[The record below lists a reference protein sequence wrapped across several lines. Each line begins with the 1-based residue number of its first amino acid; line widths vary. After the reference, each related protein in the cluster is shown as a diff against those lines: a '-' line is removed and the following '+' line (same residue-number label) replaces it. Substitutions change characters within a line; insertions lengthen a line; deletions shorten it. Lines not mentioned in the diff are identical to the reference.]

1 MNAEQYLEYL
11 IDTAK
16 SCGEH
21 HTMPVQLQELELLKA
36 MLAAESKQREAKKK
50 K

>member
-1 MNAEQYLEYL
+1 MNAEEYLEYL

-21 HTMPVQLQELELLKA
+21 HTMPVQLQELELLRA
-36 MLAAESKQREAKKK
+36 MLEAEKKMRDAKKK